1 MSDEALDQVR
11 ALAERAGVFLDFD
24 GTLSEIAAVPEAAVA
39 IPGAAET
46 LEGLARR
53 FRLVALVTGRQ
64 VAEVERRMGRPEGV
78 RVFGLYGLER
88 DSGDE
93 PSSRASAPGSRA
105 VEEVLPRVLEI
116 AAGIPGSLVEPKGPN
131 LAVHY
136 RLSPDPEA
144 ARAGLVRALEPL
156 AQGAGLKLIEGKKVL
171 ELVPFRSPSKGDVVA
186 REAAGLQAVL
196 YAGDDAAD
204 IQAFAALDELA
215 QRGVR
220 TVKVAVRSA
229 ETPPGLLEAADLA
242 VEGPAGLLGMLR
254 GLLG

>member
-1 MSDEALDQVR
+1 M
-11 ALAERAGVFLDFD
+11 FLDFD
-24 GTLSEIAAVPEAAVA
+24 GTLSEIAAVPDAAVA

-53 FRLVALVTGRQ
+53 FRLVALVTGRR
-64 VAEVERRMGRPEGV
+64 VAEVERRVGRPEGV

-88 DSGDE
+88 GPGGE
-93 PSSRASAPGSRA
+93 PSRAAAPGSRA
-105 VEEVLPRVLEI
+105 VEEVLPRVLEL
-116 AAGIPGSLVEPKGPN
+116 AAEVPGSLVEPKGPN

-144 ARAGLVRALEPL
+144 ARASLLRALEPL
-156 AQGAGLKLIEGKKVL
+156 ARGTGLKLIEGKRVL
-171 ELVPFRSPSKGDVVA
+171 ELVPSRSPSKGDVVA
-186 REAAGLQAVL
+186 REAAGLEAVL

-215 QRGVR
+215 EGGVR

-229 ETPPGLLEAADLA
+229 ETPPGLLEAADLT